1 MNDLILLDERGG
13 GDSVNNDCN
22 TKIVRFKERGEELD
36 GNMAIDPTP
45 VIGHSWKDKLL
56 NEVLPRLMTS
66 LGFDIL
72 DGDDFEFTEG
82 DVVHS
87 NVNGTLTINF

>member
-1 MNDLILLDERGG
+1 MNDLILPDERRG
-13 GDSVNNDCN
+13 GDNVNNNYN

-36 GNMAIDPTP
+36 SNMVVDPTP

-56 NEVLPRLMTS
+56 NGILPRLMTS
-66 LGFDIL
+66 LGSDIL

-82 DVVHS
+82 DVVHF
-87 NVNGTLTINF
+87 NVNGTPTIDF